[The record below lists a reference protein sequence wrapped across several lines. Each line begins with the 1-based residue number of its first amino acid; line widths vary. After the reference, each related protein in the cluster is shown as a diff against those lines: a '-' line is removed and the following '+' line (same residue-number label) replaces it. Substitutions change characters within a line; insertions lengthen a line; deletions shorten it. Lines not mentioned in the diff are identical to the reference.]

1 MSNETIHVR
10 ILDKDYQVAC
20 PADERSALIESAQI
34 LDQRMR
40 QIKSSGGVI
49 GLERIAVMAA
59 LNLSHELLL
68 AQTSGAAQTIDSSVI
83 NRMQEKIESQL
94 DELGPVHTN

>member
-1 MSNETIHVR
+1 MSSQTINVR

-20 PADERSALIESAQI
+20 PDEERRALIESAQI
-34 LDQRMR
+34 LDERMR
-40 QIKSSGGVI
+40 MIKNSGSVI

-68 AQTSGAAQTIDSSVI
+68 AQSAEGSASFDASAIE
-83 NRMQEKIESQL
+83 RMQEKIEAQL
-94 DELGPVHTN
+94 DQLSAS